1 MSMFT
6 PTSRY
11 WNWVLTEPPKPLW
24 NEPVAMGTR
33 SPILREAFS
42 LSRTRTSGRWR
53 TLVWLSEARSEKE
66 MPGMVTAKSPA
77 ERWVK
82 VSRVRLDD
90 PEEEPPEPELV
101 VPPGARVTVAL
112 VGGLVPMVWE

>member
-11 WNWVLTEPPKPLW
+11 WNWVLTDPPKPLW
-24 NEPVAMGTR
+24 KEPVAMGTR
-33 SPILREAFS
+33 SPILSEAFS
-42 LSRTRTSGRWR
+42 LSSTRISGLWI
-53 TLVWLSEARSEKE
+53 TLVRLSEARSEKE

-77 ERWVK
+77 LRWVK
-82 VSRVRLDD
+82 VSRVMFDD

-101 VPPGARVTVAL
+101 VPPG
-112 VGGLVPMVWE
+112 